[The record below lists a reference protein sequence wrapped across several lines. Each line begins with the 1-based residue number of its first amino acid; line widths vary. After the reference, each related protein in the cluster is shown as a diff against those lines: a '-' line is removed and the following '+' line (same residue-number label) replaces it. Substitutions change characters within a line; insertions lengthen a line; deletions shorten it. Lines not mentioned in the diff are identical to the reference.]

1 MNKEYINTGRANQ
14 KQETRDR
21 ILKSAQYFL
30 KKGADF
36 NLEDVAQKTGVSR
49 ATIYRYFSNVEILAA
64 EASLDINTLS
74 PEVVFQKFQEM
85 SLEERILGIQDYF
98 NILALENENAFRKY
112 LSVVL
117 VSNSSEI
124 KRGARRQKTLRL
136 ALKDADLAEDEKEDL
151 ANLFTILMGIEPLI
165 VTKDVSGL
173 SNKEA
178 MRLMTWGM
186 KLILKSYFE
195 SKKN

>member
-1 MNKEYINTGRANQ
+1 MNKEYIHSGRANQ

-49 ATIYRYFSNVEILAA
+49 ATIYRYFSNAEILAA
-64 EASLDINTLS
+64 EAGLDINTLS
-74 PEVVFQKFQEM
+74 PEVVFQKFQEK

-98 NILALENENAFRKY
+98 NLLAIENENAFRKY

-117 VSNSSEI
+117 VSNSPEI
-124 KRGARRQKTLRL
+124 KRGARRKKTLRL
-136 ALKDADLAEDEKEDL
+136 ALKNADLDPDQKEDL
-151 ANLFTILMGIEPLI
+151 ANLLTILMGIEPLI
-165 VTKDVSGL
+165 VAKDVAGL
-173 SNKEA
+173 NNEES

-195 SKKN
+195 SINN

>member
-1 MNKEYINTGRANQ
+1 MNKEYIHSGRANQ

-49 ATIYRYFSNVEILAA
+49 ATIYRYFSNAEILAA
-64 EASLDINTLS
+64 EAGLDINTL
-74 PEVVFQKFQEM
+74 

-98 NILALENENAFRKY
+98 NLLAIENENAFRKY

-117 VSNSSEI
+117 VSNSPEI
-124 KRGARRQKTLRL
+124 KRGARRKKTLRL
-136 ALKDADLAEDEKEDL
+136 ALKNADLDPDQKEDL
-151 ANLFTILMGIEPLI
+151 ANLLTILMGIEPLI
-165 VTKDVSGL
+165 VAKDVAGL
-173 SNKEA
+173 NNEES

-195 SKKN
+195 SINN